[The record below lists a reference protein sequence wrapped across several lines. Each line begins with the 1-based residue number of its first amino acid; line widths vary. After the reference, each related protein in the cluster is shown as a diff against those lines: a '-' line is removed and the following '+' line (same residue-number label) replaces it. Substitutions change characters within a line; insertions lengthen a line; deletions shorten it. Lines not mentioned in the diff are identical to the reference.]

1 MEPGEACEPPKGGF
15 RGCNWPKPVS
25 QVSALLGD
33 YLVSCKDQGGHPKS
47 KKQLVLGVQ
56 YKAKS
61 LWVSGFPERPPSRY
75 CLVLPRTS
83 STPAPFSSSS
93 EAESAHH
100 PPAEQA
106 VPVQGH
112 MVLLRLASLPRGGR
126 WGSGGEAKCLQAAP
140 LQSQGPPLA
149 TKIRAYKAVIDSL
162 LLHRIH
168 SFVTLHAFFQSL
180 LKGLALQDRNR
191 PITKE
196 LRRWETTQISTLP
209 GSS

>member
-1 MEPGEACEPPKGGF
+1 MSLQREASEAATGRSQSARSVHCWETIWFHARTREGIPSPRSNWSSESNTKQNPC
-15 RGCNWPKPVS
+15 GC
-25 QVSALLGD
+25 QVSLSGPQVAIIQSPPAL
-33 YLVSCKDQGGHPKS
+33 
-47 KKQLVLGVQ
+47 
-56 YKAKS
+56 
-61 LWVSGFPERPPSRY
+61 
-75 CLVLPRTS
+75 
-83 STPAPFSSSS
+83 FSSSS

-100 PPAEQA
+100 QQSRQCQCK
-106 VPVQGH
+106 VTWCCFG
-112 MVLLRLASLPRGGR
+112 LLPSLGV
-126 WGSGGEAKCLQAAP
+126 GSGGGGGGAKGLQAGP

>member
-33 YLVSCKDQGGHPKS
+33 YLVPCKDQGGHPKS

-61 LWVSGFPERPPSRY
+61 LWVSGFPERPPSCY

-100 PPAEQA
+100 QQSRQCQCK
-106 VPVQGH
+106 VTWCCFG
-112 MVLLRLASLPRGGR
+112 LLPSLGVGSG
-126 WGSGGEAKCLQAAP
+126 GSGGEAKCLQAAP